1 MTDILLTN
9 DDGITSDGIAAL
21 RRLLDPLG
29 TVVTLAPA
37 TNRSAIARSI
47 TIGGPLRARTV
58 EFGEGY
64 EGLALDGT
72 PADCVRAAAAG
83 LLGRRPR
90 VVVAGVNLGP
100 NVGDDIVYSGTVA
113 AALEAAAFGIP
124 AVAVSIASHAP
135 RHLDDVV
142 RFVEPVVER
151 VAAGGLPPGD
161 ALNINL
167 PDLPLSEVRGVAVV
181 RIGSHGLR
189 ERIVT
194 EPAGAGERAFV
205 IAADVAPA
213 PPQAGTDLAALADGF
228 VAVTPLRLVLDGDA
242 SASAVHGWGLDEWL
256 AARRDR
262 SAPQ

>member
-9 DDGITSDGIAAL
+9 DDGITSEGIAAL

-29 TVVTLAPA
+29 TVLTLAPA

-47 TIGGPLRARTV
+47 TIGGPLRARSV

-64 EGLALDGT
+64 EGFALDGT

-90 VVVAGVNLGP
+90 VVVAGANLGP
-100 NVGDDIVYSGTVA
+100 NVGDDVVYSGTVA

-124 AVAVSIASHAP
+124 AVAVSIASRAP
-135 RHLDDVV
+135 RHLDDVA
-142 RFVEPVVER
+142 RFVVPIVER

-167 PDLPLSEVRGVAVV
+167 PDLPLRRVAGVVV
-181 RIGSHGLR
+181 ARIGTHGLR
-189 ERIVT
+189 ERLVV
-194 EPAGAGERAFV
+194 ESAAGAERTFTF
-205 IAADVAPA
+205 AAGPAAAPSQ
-213 PPQAGTDLAALADGF
+213 PGTDIEALGRGC
-228 VAVTPLRLVLDGDA
+228 VVITPLRLVLDYDVA
-242 SASAVHGWGLDEWL
+242 QAAVREWGLDDWL
-256 AARRDR
+256 SAHRDGR
-262 SAPQ
+262 AGR